1 MLKMYDD
8 MQKTTNANVDEAMRS
23 FEGATKVT
31 QAIASQIAD
40 YSKRSF
46 EHGTKTMENLLSAKS
61 LDKAIEVQTEYAKA
75 AYEGYV
81 SHARKPGEKPKMHP
95 PFEFGLARPSP
106 ITVIDQERS
115 KHACERDEDQPGPAH
130 SGRLS
135 WEVAD
140 SWRERRSRSSS
151 QYDACEWHHQHCG
164 FGAALSSRGTDD
176 TE

>member
-1 MLKMYDD
+1 MVKTFDY

-115 KHACERDEDQPGPAH
+115 KHTCERDEDQPGPAH

-135 WEVAD
+135 G
-140 SWRERRSRSSS
+140 S
-151 QYDACEWHHQHCG
+151 
-164 FGAALSSRGTDD
+164 AA
-176 TE
+176 

>member
-1 MLKMYDD
+1 MAKRRTKRKRKAPTVKDD
-8 MQKTTNANVDEAMRS
+8 VQKITNENVNATMRS

-81 SHARKPGEKPKMHP
+81 SHATKLGQLYTD
-95 PFEFGLARPSP
+95 LAKETFKSYQ
-106 ITVIDQERS
+106 DLAS
-115 KHACERDEDQPGPAH
+115 KVTP
-130 SGRLS
+130 
-135 WEVAD
+135 VK
-140 SWRERRSRSSS
+140 
-151 QYDACEWHHQHCG
+151 
-164 FGAALSSRGTDD
+164 
-176 TE
+176 